1 MPRFTERRVNFLT
14 EGVEMGKHEITVALP
29 KGRLLKESVEFL
41 RKVGID
47 ASETLKETRKLI
59 FECNRFRFIL
69 VKPMD
74 VPTYVYYG
82 TADIGIAGKDVIE
95 EKGFE
100 LYEPLDLGF
109 GECRLSVAEPVDIPE
124 PYDIES
130 LSFIRVATK
139 YPRITDRFFRE
150 KGIHPEII
158 TLYGSVELA
167 PLVGL
172 SDRIVDLVQTGT
184 TLKANGLR
192 EVDVILHS
200 TARLIVNRA
209 SLKTKYSRIKP
220 LIDSMRRGL
229 S

>member
-1 MPRFTERRVNFLT
+1 MTA
-14 EGVEMGKHEITVALP
+14 KITFALP
-29 KGRLLKESVEFL
+29 KGRLLKESVKFL
-41 RKVGID
+41 RKAGID
-47 ASETLKETRKLI
+47 ATETLKETRKLI
-59 FECNRFRFIL
+59 FEKGDFRFLL

-74 VPTYVYYG
+74 VPTYVFYG
-82 TADIGIAGKDVIE
+82 AADLGIAGKDVIE

-109 GECRLSVAEPVDIPE
+109 GECRLSVAEPVDSPE
-124 PYDIES
+124 PYDLEK

-139 YPRITDRFFRE
+139 YPEITDRYFRS

-184 TLKANGLR
+184 TLKENGLR
-192 EVDVILHS
+192 EVDTILYS

-209 SLKTKYSRIKP
+209 SLKTRYGKIKP
-220 LIDSMRRGL
+220 IIDKLKEAVSQK
-229 S
+229 

>member
-1 MPRFTERRVNFLT
+1 MSYET
-14 EGVEMGKHEITVALP
+14 ITVALP
-29 KGRLLKESVEFL
+29 KGRLLKEAVEFL
-41 RKVGID
+41 IRSGID
-47 ASETLKETRKLI
+47 ASETLSETRKLV
-59 FECNRFRFIL
+59 FHWRNFRFIL

-95 EKGFE
+95 EKGYE
-100 LYEPLDLGF
+100 LYEPLDLKF
-109 GECRLSVAEPVDIPE
+109 GACRLSVAEPESIAE
-124 PYDIES
+124 PYDLDR
-130 LSFIRVATK
+130 LSYIRVATK
-139 YPRITDRFFRE
+139 YPKITDAYFRS

-184 TLKANGLR
+184 TLKVNGLK

-200 TARLIVNRA
+200 TARLVVNRA
-209 SLKTKYSRIKP
+209 SLKTKYSIIKG
-220 LIDSMRRGL
+220 LIDKMKELLKSEVVK
-229 S
+229 

>member
-1 MPRFTERRVNFLT
+1 MER
-14 EGVEMGKHEITVALP
+14 ITFALP
-29 KGRLLKESVEFL
+29 KGRLLKESVKFL
-41 RKVGID
+41 LKAGID
-47 ASETLKETRKLI
+47 ARQTLEETRKLI
-59 FECNRFRFIL
+59 FEDGRFKFLL

-74 VPTYVYYG
+74 VPTYVFYG
-82 TADIGIAGKDVIE
+82 AADVGIAGKDVIQ

-109 GECRLSVAEPVDIPE
+109 GQCRLSVAEPVDYPE
-124 PYDIES
+124 PYDIDK

-139 YPRITDRFFRE
+139 YPRITDAYFRN

-184 TLKANGLR
+184 TLRENGLK

-209 SLKTKYSRIKP
+209 SLKTKYGKIKAV
-220 LIDSMRRGL
+220 IDGL
-229 S
+229 KEAISQR

>member
-1 MPRFTERRVNFLT
+1 M
-14 EGVEMGKHEITVALP
+14 KYDQITIALP
-29 KGRLLKESVEFL
+29 KGRLLKDAVGFL
-41 RKVGID
+41 KEAKID

-59 FECNRFRFIL
+59 FNWENFRFIL

-95 EKGFE
+95 EKGYD

-109 GECRLSVAEPVDIPE
+109 GACRLSVAEPEEIEE
-124 PYDIES
+124 PYDLEK

-139 YPRITDRFFRE
+139 YPRITDKYFRS

-158 TLYGSVELA
+158 VLYGSVELA

-184 TLKANGLR
+184 TLRANGLR
-192 EVDVILHS
+192 EVDTILRS

-209 SLKTKYSRIKP
+209 SLKTRYSIIKPIIDRIKKA
-220 LIDSMRRGL
+220 L
-229 S
+229 

>member
-1 MPRFTERRVNFLT
+1 MER
-14 EGVEMGKHEITVALP
+14 ITFALP

-41 RKVGID
+41 KKAGVD

-59 FECNRFRFIL
+59 FESGKYRFLL

-74 VPTYVYYG
+74 VPTYVFYG
-82 TADIGIAGKDVIE
+82 AADLGIAGKDVIK
-95 EKGFE
+95 EKGFD
-100 LYEPLDLGF
+100 LYEPLDLRF
-109 GECRLSVAEPVDIPE
+109 GECRLSVAEPVNISE
-124 PYDIES
+124 PYDLEK

-139 YPRITDRFFRE
+139 YPKITDRYFRS

-158 TLYGSVELA
+158 ILYGSVELA

-184 TLKANGLR
+184 TLRENGLR
-192 EVDVILHS
+192 EVDTILNS

-209 SLKTKYSRIKP
+209 SLKTKYSEIKP
-220 LIDSMRRGL
+220 IIDSLKSAISQR
-229 S
+229 

>member
-1 MPRFTERRVNFLT
+1 M
-14 EGVEMGKHEITVALP
+14 KYDQITIALP
-29 KGRLLKESVEFL
+29 KGRLLKDAVSFL
-41 RKVGID
+41 KEAEID

-59 FECNRFRFIL
+59 FNWESFKFIL

-95 EKGFE
+95 EKGYD

-109 GECRLSVAEPVDIPE
+109 GACRLSVAEPEEIEE
-124 PYDIES
+124 PYDLEK

-139 YPRITDRFFRE
+139 YPRITDKYFRS

-158 TLYGSVELA
+158 VLYGSVELA

-184 TLKANGLR
+184 TLRANGLR
-192 EVDVILHS
+192 EVDTILHS

-209 SLKTKYSRIKP
+209 SLKTRYSIIKPIINRIKKA
-220 LIDSMRRGL
+220 L
-229 S
+229 

>member
-1 MPRFTERRVNFLT
+1 
-14 EGVEMGKHEITVALP
+14 MGYQTVTVALP
-29 KGRLLKESVEFL
+29 KGRLLKEAVDFL
-41 RKVGID
+41 IKSGID
-47 ASETLKETRKLI
+47 ASETLSETRKLI
-59 FECNRFRFIL
+59 FRWENFRFIL

-82 TADIGIAGKDVIE
+82 TADVGIAGKDVIE
-95 EKGFE
+95 EKGYD
-100 LYEPLDLGF
+100 LYEPLDLKF
-109 GECRLSVAEPVDIPE
+109 GACRLSVAEPEDISE
-124 PYDIES
+124 PYDLDK
-130 LSFIRVATK
+130 LSYIRVATK
-139 YPRITDRFFRE
+139 YPKVTDAYFRS

-184 TLKANGLR
+184 TLKVNGLR

-209 SLKTKYSRIKP
+209 SLKTKYSLLKGM
-220 LIDSMRRGL
+220 IDRMKEL
-229 S
+229 LKEKVVK

>member
-1 MPRFTERRVNFLT
+1 M
-14 EGVEMGKHEITVALP
+14 KYDQITIALP
-29 KGRLLKESVEFL
+29 KGRLLKDAVGFL
-41 RKVGID
+41 EEAGID

-59 FECNRFRFIL
+59 FNRENFRFIL

-95 EKGFE
+95 EKGYD

-109 GECRLSVAEPVDIPE
+109 GACRLSVAEPEEIEE
-124 PYDIES
+124 PYDLEK

-139 YPRITDRFFRE
+139 YPRITDKYFRS

-158 TLYGSVELA
+158 VLYGSVELA

-184 TLKANGLR
+184 TLRANGLR
-192 EVDVILHS
+192 EVDTILHS

-209 SLKTKYSRIKP
+209 SLKTRYSIIKPIIDRIKRA
-220 LIDSMRRGL
+220 L
-229 S
+229 

>member
-1 MPRFTERRVNFLT
+1 MNYNQ
-14 EGVEMGKHEITVALP
+14 ITIALP
-29 KGRLLKESVEFL
+29 KGRLLKDAVKFL
-41 RKVGID
+41 KEAGID

-59 FECNRFRFIL
+59 FEWENYRFIL

-95 EKGFE
+95 EKGYN

-109 GECRLSVAEPVDIPE
+109 GGCRLSVAEPENIEE
-124 PYDIES
+124 PYDIEK
-130 LSFIRVATK
+130 LSFIKVATK
-139 YPRITDRFFRE
+139 YPKITDRYFRS

-158 TLYGSVELA
+158 VLYGSVELA

-184 TLKANGLR
+184 TLRANGLK
-192 EVDVILHS
+192 EVDTILYS
-200 TARLIVNRA
+200 TARLIVNKA
-209 SLKTKYSRIKP
+209 SLKTKYSVIKP
-220 LIDSMRRGL
+220 IVDKIKAIL
-229 S
+229 

>member
-1 MPRFTERRVNFLT
+1 M
-14 EGVEMGKHEITVALP
+14 KYDQITIALP
-29 KGRLLKESVEFL
+29 KGRLLKDAVGFL
-41 RKVGID
+41 KEAKID

-59 FECNRFRFIL
+59 FNQENFRFIL

-95 EKGFE
+95 EKGYD

-109 GECRLSVAEPVDIPE
+109 GACRLSVAEPEEIEE
-124 PYDIES
+124 PYDLEK

-139 YPRITDRFFRE
+139 YPRITDKYFRS

-158 TLYGSVELA
+158 VLYGSVELA

-184 TLKANGLR
+184 TLRANGLR
-192 EVDVILHS
+192 EVDTILHS

-209 SLKTKYSRIKP
+209 SLKTRYSIIKPIIDRIKRA
-220 LIDSMRRGL
+220 L
-229 S
+229 

>member
-1 MPRFTERRVNFLT
+1 M
-14 EGVEMGKHEITVALP
+14 KYDQITIALP
-29 KGRLLKESVEFL
+29 KGRLLKDAVGFL
-41 RKVGID
+41 KEAKID

-59 FECNRFRFIL
+59 FNRENFRFIL

-95 EKGFE
+95 EKGYD

-109 GECRLSVAEPVDIPE
+109 GACRLSVAEPEEIEE
-124 PYDIES
+124 PYDLEK

-139 YPRITDRFFRE
+139 YPRITDKYFRS

-158 TLYGSVELA
+158 VLYGSVELA

-184 TLKANGLR
+184 TLRANGLR
-192 EVDVILHS
+192 EVDTILHS

-209 SLKTKYSRIKP
+209 SLKTRYSIIKPIIDRIKKA
-220 LIDSMRRGL
+220 L
-229 S
+229 

>member
-1 MPRFTERRVNFLT
+1 M
-14 EGVEMGKHEITVALP
+14 KYDQITIALP
-29 KGRLLKESVEFL
+29 KGRLLKDAVGFL
-41 RKVGID
+41 KEAEID

-59 FECNRFRFIL
+59 FNWENFRLIL

-82 TADIGIAGKDVIE
+82 TADIGIAGKDVTE
-95 EKGFE
+95 EKGYD

-109 GECRLSVAEPVDIPE
+109 GACRLSVAEPEEIEE
-124 PYDIES
+124 PYDLEN

-139 YPRITDRFFRE
+139 YPRITDKYFRS

-158 TLYGSVELA
+158 VLYGSVELA

-184 TLKANGLR
+184 TLRANGLR
-192 EVDVILHS
+192 EVDTILHS

-209 SLKTKYSRIKP
+209 SLKTRYSIIKP
-220 LIDSMRRGL
+220 IIDQIKKAL
-229 S
+229 

>member
-1 MPRFTERRVNFLT
+1 M
-14 EGVEMGKHEITVALP
+14 KYDQITIALP
-29 KGRLLKESVEFL
+29 KGRLLKDAVGFL
-41 RKVGID
+41 KEAKID

-59 FECNRFRFIL
+59 FNQENFRFIL

-95 EKGFE
+95 EKGYD

-109 GECRLSVAEPVDIPE
+109 GACRLSVAEPEEIEE
-124 PYDIES
+124 PYDLEK

-139 YPRITDRFFRE
+139 YPRITDKYFRS

-158 TLYGSVELA
+158 VLYGSVELA

-184 TLKANGLR
+184 TLRANGLR
-192 EVDVILHS
+192 EVDTILHS

-209 SLKTKYSRIKP
+209 SLKTRYSVIKP
-220 LIDSMRRGL
+220 IIDQIKKAL
-229 S
+229 

>member
-1 MPRFTERRVNFLT
+1 M
-14 EGVEMGKHEITVALP
+14 KYDQITIALP
-29 KGRLLKESVEFL
+29 KGRLLKDAVGFL
-41 RKVGID
+41 KEAKID

-59 FECNRFRFIL
+59 FNQENFRFIL

-95 EKGFE
+95 EKGYD

-109 GECRLSVAEPVDIPE
+109 GACRLSVAEPEEIEE
-124 PYDIES
+124 PYDLEK

-139 YPRITDRFFRE
+139 YPRITDKYFRS

-158 TLYGSVELA
+158 VLYGSVELA

-184 TLKANGLR
+184 TLRANGLR
-192 EVDVILHS
+192 EVDTILHS

-209 SLKTKYSRIKP
+209 SLKTRYSIIKP
-220 LIDSMRRGL
+220 IIDQIKKAL
-229 S
+229 

>member
-1 MPRFTERRVNFLT
+1 
-14 EGVEMGKHEITVALP
+14 MGYQTVTVALP
-29 KGRLLKESVEFL
+29 KGRLLKEAVDFL
-41 RKVGID
+41 IKSGID
-47 ASETLKETRKLI
+47 ASETLSETRKLI
-59 FECNRFRFIL
+59 FRWENFRFIL

-82 TADIGIAGKDVIE
+82 TADVGIAGKDVIE
-95 EKGFE
+95 EKGYD
-100 LYEPLDLGF
+100 LYEPLDLKF
-109 GECRLSVAEPVDIPE
+109 GACRLSVAEPEDISE
-124 PYDIES
+124 PYDLDK
-130 LSFIRVATK
+130 LSYIRVATK
-139 YPRITDRFFRE
+139 YPKVTDTYFRS

-184 TLKANGLR
+184 TLKVNGLR

-209 SLKTKYSRIKP
+209 SLKTKYSLLKGM
-220 LIDSMRRGL
+220 IDRMKEL
-229 S
+229 LKEKVVK

>member
-1 MPRFTERRVNFLT
+1 MER
-14 EGVEMGKHEITVALP
+14 ITFALP

-41 RKVGID
+41 KKAGVD

-59 FECNRFRFIL
+59 FESGKYRFLL

-74 VPTYVYYG
+74 VPTYVFYG
-82 TADIGIAGKDVIE
+82 AADLGIAGKDVIE
-95 EKGFE
+95 EKGFD
-100 LYEPLDLGF
+100 LYEPLDLRF
-109 GECRLSVAEPVDIPE
+109 GECRLSVAEPVNISE
-124 PYDIES
+124 PYDLEK

-139 YPRITDRFFRE
+139 YPKITDRYFRS

-158 TLYGSVELA
+158 ILYGSVELA

-184 TLKANGLR
+184 TLRENGLR
-192 EVDVILHS
+192 EVDTILNS

-209 SLKTKYSRIKP
+209 SLKTKYSEIKP
-220 LIDSMRRGL
+220 IIDSLKSAISQR
-229 S
+229 

>member
-1 MPRFTERRVNFLT
+1 MER
-14 EGVEMGKHEITVALP
+14 ITFALP

-41 RKVGID
+41 KKAGVD

-59 FECNRFRFIL
+59 FESGKYRFLL

-74 VPTYVYYG
+74 VPTYVFYG
-82 TADIGIAGKDVIE
+82 AADLGIAGKDVIE
-95 EKGFE
+95 EKGFD
-100 LYEPLDLGF
+100 LYEPLDLRF
-109 GECRLSVAEPVDIPE
+109 GECRLSVAEPVNISE
-124 PYDIES
+124 PYDLEK

-139 YPRITDRFFRE
+139 YPKITDRYFRS

-158 TLYGSVELA
+158 VLYGSVELA

-184 TLKANGLR
+184 TLRENGLR
-192 EVDVILHS
+192 EVDTILNS

-209 SLKTKYSRIKP
+209 SLKTKYSEIKP
-220 LIDSMRRGL
+220 IIDLLKSAISQR
-229 S
+229 

>member
-1 MPRFTERRVNFLT
+1 MDY
-14 EGVEMGKHEITVALP
+14 KSITVALP
-29 KGRLLKESVEFL
+29 KGRLLKEAVDFL
-41 RKVGID
+41 VRSGID
-47 ASETLKETRKLI
+47 ASETLSETRKLV
-59 FECNRFRFIL
+59 FHWKNFRFIL

-82 TADIGIAGKDVIE
+82 TADVGIAGKDVIE

-100 LYEPLDLGF
+100 LYEPLDLKF
-109 GECRLSVAEPVDIPE
+109 GACRLSVAEPEDASE
-124 PYDIES
+124 PYDLDR

-139 YPRITDRFFRE
+139 YPRITDRYFRS

-184 TLKANGLR
+184 TLRANGLR

-209 SLKTKYSRIKP
+209 SLKTKYSTIKN
-220 LIDSMRRGL
+220 LIDRAKEVLREKVVK
-229 S
+229 

>member
-1 MPRFTERRVNFLT
+1 M
-14 EGVEMGKHEITVALP
+14 KYDQITIALP
-29 KGRLLKESVEFL
+29 KGRLLKDAVGFL
-41 RKVGID
+41 KEAKID

-59 FECNRFRFIL
+59 FNWENFRFIL

-95 EKGFE
+95 EKGYD

-109 GECRLSVAEPVDIPE
+109 GACRLSVAEPEEIEE
-124 PYDIES
+124 PYDLEK

-139 YPRITDRFFRE
+139 YPRITDKYFRS

-158 TLYGSVELA
+158 VLYGSVELA

-184 TLKANGLR
+184 TLRANGLR
-192 EVDVILHS
+192 EVDTILHS

-209 SLKTKYSRIKP
+209 SLKTRYSVIKP
-220 LIDSMRRGL
+220 IIDQIKKAL
-229 S
+229 